1 SYQLSYLDN
10 AVVGEYWPTYVPPT
24 PLEGDLVDHLNLIV
38 TMGTDDKEC
47 QTPVHVILAS
57 NTTQQLFDR
66 IVAGPGNVAGNTNPC
81 NRQSGACTGV
91 NSTSDYWNNA
101 GSGQGAITCKISFPN
116 PIPLWQIENA
126 QLTVTG
132 VGDSWHG
139 GFAVTFDL
147 PQTGANPAGAYYAF

>member
-1 SYQLSYLDN
+1 
-10 AVVGEYWPTYVPPT
+10 
-24 PLEGDLVDHLNLIV
+24 
-38 TMGTDDKEC
+38 
-47 QTPVHVILAS
+47 
-57 NTTQQLFDR
+57 
-66 IVAGPGNVAGNTNPC
+66 
-81 NRQSGACTGV
+81 RQSGACTGV

-147 PQTGANPAGAYYAF
+147 PQTGANPAGAYYAFTTRQNMFFNGDPGNGGACDPGYKVGGWVMTLLEPGDSNAIQMNCPSGAIRE